1 MKETKKERHADQVIF
16 WVCLVLAAALFI
28 GSFFCPPMG
37 EIHPS
42 VLKAGGILVAMQ
54 ALGIVGKNL
63 AEGKDITFH
72 KDDLD
77 ITIGDNDDDK
87 DGNN

>member
-1 MKETKKERHADQVIF
+1 MEKRKQADKVVF
-16 WVCLVLAAALFI
+16 WFCLVLAAGLFI

-54 ALGIVGKNL
+54 ALGIVGQNL
-63 AEGKDITFH
+63 ANGKEVTFRH
-72 KDDLD
+72 DNTD
-77 ITIGDNDDDK
+77 ITIGDEDNDK
-87 DGNN
+87 E

>member
-1 MKETKKERHADQVIF
+1 
-16 WVCLVLAAALFI
+16 
-28 GSFFCPPMG
+28 MG

-42 VLKAGGILVAMQ
+42 ALKAGGILVAMQ